1 MRKLRAKR
9 VGKGSWRVFKY
20 VSIMPI
26 EARRGCQVPLE
37 LELEALVGLQ
47 LWLLGTKL
55 VLCTTVHTLKH
66 RVIIQHRWISF

>member
-1 MRKLRAKR
+1 MRKLRAKS
-9 VGKGSWRVFKY
+9 VGKGRVFKH
-20 VSIMPI
+20 VSVMPI

-55 VLCTTVHTLKH
+55 VLCNNSTH
-66 RVIIQHRWISF
+66 S